1 MRLKALQVAEL
12 VEIFMK
18 YIVMSMDELIK
29 HTNVSKNTIHRR
41 LDEIGYVT
49 SYNHNGIYYTLLKLT
64 EFDESG
70 LWEYKGIR
78 FFKGGG
84 LQELIINQI
93 NSSEKGYTS
102 EEISTQLATRVSNQ
116 LRILT
121 RKKLIQ
127 RKKYSDFYVYY
138 SINENIWKKQKSL
151 REKVIN
157 LRSSDEETQTSDEK
171 KIIKILLEIIRNP
184 SVSPEKIG
192 ELLREDGFKISD
204 SFIKQVFSKY
214 EIQKKGFPS
223 RF

>member
-1 MRLKALQVAEL
+1 MRPKTLHASEL
-12 VEIFMK
+12 IDIFMK
-18 YIVMSMDELIK
+18 YIVISMDDLIK
-29 HTNVSKNTIHRR
+29 HTKVTKVTIQRR
-41 LDEIGYVT
+41 LKEIGYIT
-49 SYNHNGIYYTLLKLT
+49 SYNHNGMYYTLLKLA

-78 FFKGGG
+78 FFKDGG

-102 EEISTQLATRVSNQ
+102 EEINTKLSTRVSNQ

-138 SINENIWKKQKSL
+138 SINENIQKRQVSL
-151 REKVIN
+151 REKYIN
-157 LRSSDEETQTSDEK
+157 LPSSDEETQTTDEK
-171 KIIKILLEIIRNP
+171 KTIEILLEVIK
-184 SVSPEKIG
+184 SPTTEPEDIG
-192 ELLREDGFKISD
+192 KLLREKSLKISD
-204 SFIKQVFSKY
+204 DFIKQVFSKY
-214 EIQKKGFPS
+214 EIQKKGSPS